1 MIKKPKHPGKIFKEE
16 ILQQLNLN
24 IAEAASMLGV
34 NRKALY
40 KFVNEETSLSP
51 QMALRVGKATKT
63 DPEIWMNM
71 QIKLSLW
78 NARKREPKNV
88 KEFPLK

>member
-16 ILQQLNLN
+16 ILQPLNLS

-34 NRKALY
+34 SRKALY
-40 KFVNEETSLSP
+40 KLVNEETSLSP
-51 QMALRVGKATKT
+51 QMALRIGKATKT

-88 KEFPLK
+88 KEFQLK

>member
-51 QMALRVGKATKT
+51 QMALRIDKATKT

-88 KEFPLK
+88 KESQLK

>member
-16 ILQQLNLN
+16 ILQPLNIS

-34 NRKALY
+34 SRKALY
-40 KFVNEETSLSP
+40 KLVNEETSLSP
-51 QMALRVGKATKT
+51 QMALRIGKATKT

-78 NARKREPKNV
+78 NARKREPKDV
-88 KEFPLK
+88 IEFPL

>member
-16 ILQQLNLN
+16 ILQPLNLS

-34 NRKALY
+34 SRKALY
-40 KFVNEETSLSP
+40 KLVNEETSLSP
-51 QMALRVGKATKT
+51 QMALRIGKATKT

-78 NARKREPKNV
+78 NARKREPKDV
-88 KEFPLK
+88 IEFPL